1 MHLQLPLVL
10 LAARV
15 AALHA
20 PPSALTSPRCTA
32 RRASA
37 QPVASKPS
45 KDPSTAPPG
54 AHRCRWCGGTFVSR
68 NAVFRHLR
76 EAESCR
82 ASATAEDAR
91 AREAIFARARDFTT
105 TLLVGYVDASGAD
118 AERLV
123 AAATGA
129 SRTTRASSSKARGR
143 SAALESELRA
153 ASRDVISITAPA
165 PVASTA
171 DLNARLPP
179 NVRVLDRADG
189 ERVHAEASATQRAY
203 HYLVPLSW
211 LGVERAGGLVG
222 EEIGASRG
230 KFGALGTA
238 HVSRSDGGLPEDV
251 RAALQGLKAALK
263 EATRTKG
270 AWHNFADPSLDGGL
284 LSPFSAAT
292 RTRLHR
298 CRAAELVEVDGA
310 TFARA
315 RVRRVVAVA
324 VLAARG
330 ALPADAF
337 EVLTRRDVVL
347 PTPLPPDLAYFAG
360 ARYDF
365 VEKRGAG
372 DLFAGGGA
380 TDAWQ
385 RDLRSAR
392 ARGASPATAS
402 AVVAAESDADFLDAA
417 DLSPAPA
424 VYGDALA
431 ELRRASDSGRWPKT
445 SLARSKLIKPG
456 DDAASFT
463 LSRGGG
469 GSRADALFPA
479 LADAVF
485 ALEEAIAPGRPPS
498 TRCAVNRRARRRV
511 DSGEGHGQSTSLIVG
526 LGDFSGGE
534 LAVERRVSDVR
545 YAPLEFDGWRERHW
559 TLPFKGERYSLV
571 FFTPAAPRARR
582 SADDAAAAVLAGRAS
597 FAYRPGSSDALAIVE
612 VLGDGCYATP
622 PPSLDFD
629 FSPAGRTVLDGGAHV
644 GAFSR
649 YALDEGAK
657 RVVAFEPEPSNA
669 ALFARTT
676 PAELVEAALVDGAS
690 GRATLVLGRTS
701 AASGTRGATRSTAS
715 RTTPTDGGRVDAVS
729 FDEALDGVDFVKLDV
744 EGAEMAILAADREW
758 RGVERLVFEWSF
770 TKNPALAPFLV
781 AVRRLEA
788 AGFAV
793 AYDGMGTWD
802 AGPTWPGRTDALVFC
817 ARDI

>member
-1 MHLQLPLVL
+1 M
-10 LAARV
+10 
-15 AALHA
+15 
-20 PPSALTSPRCTA
+20 
-32 RRASA
+32 
-37 QPVASKPS
+37 
-45 KDPSTAPPG
+45 
-54 AHRCRWCGGTFVSR
+54 
-68 NAVFRHLR
+68 
-76 EAESCR
+76 
-82 ASATAEDAR
+82 
-91 AREAIFARARDFTT
+91 
-105 TLLVGYVDASGAD
+105 
-118 AERLV
+118 
-123 AAATGA
+123 
-129 SRTTRASSSKARGR
+129 RGR
-143 SAALESELRA
+143 GFLR
-153 ASRDVISITAPA
+153 
-165 PVASTA
+165 
-171 DLNARLPP
+171 
-179 NVRVLDRADG
+179 
-189 ERVHAEASATQRAY
+189 Q
-203 HYLVPLSW
+203 
-211 LGVERAGGLVG
+211 
-222 EEIGASRG
+222 
-230 KFGALGTA
+230 
-238 HVSRSDGGLPEDV
+238 
-251 RAALQGLKAALK
+251 Q
-263 EATRTKG
+263 
-270 AWHNFADPSLDGGL
+270 
-284 LSPFSAAT
+284 
-292 RTRLHR
+292 
-298 CRAAELVEVDGA
+298 
-310 TFARA
+310 
-315 RVRRVVAVA
+315 VRRIVAVA

-385 RDLRSAR
+385 RDLRSAVAARSSAAWLRDFEAGEGPALR
-392 ARGASPATAS
+392 AELAALARDGLD
-402 AVVAAESDADFLDAA
+402 AVVAADGDAEFLDAA
-417 DLSPAPA
+417 DLSPAPT
-424 VYGDALA
+424 VYEDALA

-479 LADAVF
+479 LAAAVF

-498 TRCAVNRRARRRV
+498 TRCAVNRRAAFAPHV

-526 LGDFSGGE
+526 LGDYSGGE

-559 TLPFKGERYSLV
+559 TLPFDGERYSLV

-649 YALDEGAK
+649 YALDEGAT

-669 ALFARTT
+669 ALFRENN
-676 PAELVEAALVDGAS
+676 PGAELVEAALVDGAS
-690 GRATLVLGRTS
+690 GRATLVLG
-701 AASGTRGATRSTAS
+701 ADQRGERNTWRHALDGLSHYVDATERV
-715 RTTPTDGGRVDAVS
+715 GVDAVS

-770 TKNPALAPFLV
+770 TKNPALAPFLG

-817 ARDI
+817 ARDV